1 VKENDGG
8 ESMKRRFFIALL
20 MLVLSWSVPA
30 LAVPFLYDES
40 VSGDLT
46 CQNPPCATTFPFDI
60 GTNIIKGTVSN
71 GAANTDSFSF
81 SIPAGAVLTS
91 VTYSWTVSGIPT
103 VTVADTGYALT
114 PNTSSF
120 AGTESIN
127 LVTDTSP
134 KSLFDS
140 KLPLGAG
147 TDALFQTNLGGTGGE
162 VWTAVYEIDLQ
173 VDPVREVPEPPTLLP
188 LAVGVA
194 ALAVFRKAA
203 TRNRAR

>member
-1 VKENDGG
+1 
-8 ESMKRRFFIALL
+8 MMRRFFIVLV
-20 MLVLSWSVPA
+20 MLVLLFRSVPA
-30 LAVPFLYDES
+30 LAVPFLYDEG

-46 CQNPPCATTFPFDI
+46 CQNPPCATTFPFEI
-60 GTNIIKGTVSN
+60 GTNVIKGTVSN

-140 KLPLGAG
+140 KLPVGAG
-147 TDALFQTNLGGTGGE
+147 TDALFQTGLGGIGGE
-162 VWTAVYEIDLQ
+162 VWTAVYEIDLR
-173 VDPVREVPEPPTLLP
+173 VDSVREVPEPPTLLP
-188 LAVGVA
+188 LVVGIA
-194 ALAVFRKAA
+194 ALSAFRKVA
-203 TRNRAR
+203 TRKPAR

>member
-1 VKENDGG
+1 
-8 ESMKRRFFIALL
+8 MKRRLFIALV
-20 MLVLSWSVPA
+20 MLVLSRSVPA

-103 VTVADTGYALT
+103 VTLADFRSVPLT
-114 PNTSSF
+114 NT
-120 AGTESIN
+120 
-127 LVTDTSP
+127 
-134 KSLFDS
+134 
-140 KLPLGAG
+140 
-147 TDALFQTNLGGTGGE
+147 
-162 VWTAVYEIDLQ
+162 
-173 VDPVREVPEPPTLLP
+173 R
-188 LAVGVA
+188 
-194 ALAVFRKAA
+194 
-203 TRNRAR
+203 